1 MTMSEKDLL
10 DLFDSTGEAVN
21 LGIIE
26 IGQDASNGEAV
37 EISGIELAFSIF
49 EDFTVCNRE

>member
-1 MTMSEKDLL
+1 VTMSKTDLL